1 MKKIG
6 FLLSGSGSTLQNF
19 IDLQREGKLS
29 GEIAVVISSRPDAY
43 GLERARENNI
53 PAFTVEYNK
62 YKPDADAYSA
72 EITKILKE
80 FGVDLVIMGGF
91 MSLYLVPPV
100 FENKVVNVH
109 PSLIPAFCG
118 KGFYG
123 HKVHEKVIESG
134 VKVTG
139 CTVHLVNNR
148 YDQGPILAQGVV
160 EVEDGDTPDTLAA
173 RVQAKERELY
183 PKVVNDLL
191 QGKIGVQGRKTR
203 KLK

>member
-1 MKKIG
+1 
-6 FLLSGSGSTLQNF
+6 
-19 IDLQREGKLS
+19 
-29 GEIAVVISSRPDAY
+29 
-43 GLERARENNI
+43 
-53 PAFTVEYNK
+53 
-62 YKPDADAYSA
+62 
-72 EITKILKE
+72 
-80 FGVDLVIMGGF
+80 
-91 MSLYLVPPV
+91 
-100 FENKVVNVH
+100 VVNVH